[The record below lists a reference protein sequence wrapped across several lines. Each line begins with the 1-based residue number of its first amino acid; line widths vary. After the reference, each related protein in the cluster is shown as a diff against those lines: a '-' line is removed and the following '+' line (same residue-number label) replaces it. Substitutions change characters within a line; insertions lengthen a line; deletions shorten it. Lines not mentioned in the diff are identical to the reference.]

1 VTESNVSHE
10 PVAPERPIEAGWL
23 ALREAADARA
33 RDVAAPVLLPPLLER
48 LDRLHPRGRPNRR
61 NGSGDG
67 HGLRVVDL
75 GSGTGANVR
84 WLAPRLPHPERQ
96 HWTLVDHDPA
106 LLARGPVDATALRA
120 DVTDLAQVLTEIGGA
135 DLVTAAALLDLL
147 DGVQVTA
154 VVDAVV
160 EAGLPALFALS
171 VDGRVTLD
179 PEDPDDVPVGE
190 AFDAHQRRDDRLGPG
205 ATRFTA
211 DLFRGRGW
219 RVLEVPTPWRL
230 DPRAGDATLV
240 GSWLEGRAEAAAEAR
255 PGLGPDA
262 QAWLA
267 RRRAMLADGLPS
279 AVVGHVDLLALPRR

>member
-1 VTESNVSHE
+1 MTESNVSHE
-10 PVAPERPIEAGWL
+10 PVTPERPIEAGWL

-48 LDRLHPRGRPNRR
+48 LSGTARR
-61 NGSGDG
+61 NGRSRSRDG
-67 HGLRVVDL
+67 QGLRVVDL
-75 GSGTGANVR
+75 GAGTGANVR
-84 WLAPRLPHPERQ
+84 WLAPRLPQPELQ

-135 DLVTAAALLDLL
+135 DLITAAALLDLL
-147 DGVQVTA
+147 DGVQVAA

-160 EAGLPALFALS
+160 DAGLPALFALS
-171 VDGRVTLD
+171 VDGGVTLD
-179 PEDPDDVPVGE
+179 PEDPDDVPIGE

-211 DLFRGRGW
+211 DLFRRRGW
-219 RVLEVPTPWRL
+219 RVLEVSTPWRL
-230 DPRAGDATLV
+230 DPQAGDALLV
-240 GSWLEGRAEAAAEAR
+240 SSWLEGRAEAAVEER
-255 PGLGPDA
+255 PGLEADA

-267 RRRAMLADGLPS
+267 RRRAMLADGLPR
-279 AVVGHVDLLALPRR
+279 AVVGHMDLLALPNLR